1 VKANFVDQASEE
13 NIKDTVCSKPQF
25 IDASQCHAIHVPQQ
39 WHKEVVTM
47 TSLLSHEQRLQLE
60 QLLSE
65 RAQQLRTRLS
75 DHHEGLSRVEHARE
89 VLQQD
94 GDDAPQRSSDREV
107 DLAITDLETVELS
120 KVNAAL
126 ARIARPDYGV
136 CVSCDAHIAY
146 ERLQI
151 EPTTQRCVACKSKA
165 E

>member
-1 VKANFVDQASEE
+1 
-13 NIKDTVCSKPQF
+13 
-25 IDASQCHAIHVPQQ
+25 
-39 WHKEVVTM
+39 M
-47 TSLLSHEQRLQLE
+47 SHPLTLEQRNALE
-60 QLLSE
+60 QLLQA
-65 RAQQLRTRLS
+65 RATQLQDRLHT
-75 DHHEGLSRVEHARE
+75 HHEGHSRVEHARE

-136 CVSCDAHIAY
+136 CVSCGAHIAY

-151 EPTTQRCVACKSKA
+151 EPTTQRCVACKSQA

>member
-1 VKANFVDQASEE
+1 MSHPL
-13 NIKDTVCSKPQF
+13 T
-25 IDASQCHAIHVPQQ
+25 
-39 WHKEVVTM
+39 
-47 TSLLSHEQRLQLE
+47 HEQKSVLE
-60 QLLSE
+60 QLLQA
-65 RAQQLRTRLS
+65 RAAQLQDRLRI
-75 DHHEGLSRVEHARE
+75 HHEGRSRVEHARD

-136 CVSCDAHIAY
+136 CVSCGAQIAF
-146 ERLQI
+146 ERLQV
-151 EPTTQRCVACKSKA
+151 EPTTQRCVACKSQA